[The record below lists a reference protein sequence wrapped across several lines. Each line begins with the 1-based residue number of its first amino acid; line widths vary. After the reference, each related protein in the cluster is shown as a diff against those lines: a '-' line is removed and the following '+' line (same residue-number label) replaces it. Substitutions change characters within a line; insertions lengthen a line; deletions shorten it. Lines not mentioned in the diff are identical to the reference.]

1 MKNKIIGILKVLCTV
16 LFMAFILV
24 GILKQDITELV
35 LSSTG
40 LIVCL
45 FSITTD
51 IIVSEI
57 RKTKE

>member
-1 MKNKIIGILKVLCTV
+1 MKNKIIGILKVVCTA
-16 LFMAFILV
+16 LFMVFILV
-24 GILKQDITELV
+24 GILKQDITGLV